1 MFCIQ
6 NFRFY
11 LIDKPVF
18 TDIIMHRILMFKGED
33 MAIVETKNLSV
44 GMVAADNIY
53 SKAGQLIVRKDSI
66 LTRQMIAHLKYYF
79 IHEIEILDG
88 ALPDEIQKALDNQKN
103 LETTHLERLLASEE
117 YKQFRKEYDTSVTFL
132 QECVNDIVKKNA
144 PVDTPKLIAETIRLF
159 DKEPSYY
166 SLFAMLHSMK
176 HIDDSTY
183 AHSVN
188 VAMIA
193 RLIGSWCGFNGEDL
207 DQLTLAGLLHDIGK
221 CQIPSEILLTPRKLT
236 KQEYEFVKMHTQFG
250 YDVIK
255 NQDLDRRVKQ
265 TVLLHHERCDGTGY
279 PFGHTLDNLE
289 DFECIVSIAD
299 VYDAMTADRCYRSGL
314 CPFEV
319 ISTFEA
325 EGLQKYHPKYIMVFL
340 EKIASSYLNSEV
352 LLSNQEIARIVYI
365 NNRLTRPIV
374 QLKNNEFLNLLDH
387 PDVYIQTII

>member
-1 MFCIQ
+1 MSTIQ
-6 NFRFY
+6 
-11 LIDKPVF
+11 
-18 TDIIMHRILMFKGED
+18 
-33 MAIVETKNLSV
+33 TKNLTV

-53 SKAGQLIVRKDSI
+53 SKAGQLIIRKDSM

-79 IHEIEILDG
+79 ISEIEVLDG
-88 ALPDEIQKALDNQKN
+88 ELPIEIQEALDNQKN

-117 YKQFRKEYDTSVTFL
+117 YKEFRKEYDKSVSFL
-132 QECVNDIVKKNA
+132 EESVNDIIKKNA
-144 PVDTPKLIAETIRLF
+144 PVDAKKMLTETVRLF

-166 SLFAMLHSMK
+166 SLFGMLHSMK

-193 RLIGSWCGFNGEDL
+193 RLVGGWCGFKGEDL

-221 CQIPSEILLTPRKLT
+221 CQIPDNILLIPRKLT

-250 YDVIK
+250 YDIIK
-255 NQDLDRRVKQ
+255 NQDLDRRIKQ
-265 TVLLHHERCDGTGY
+265 AVLLHHERCDGNGY
-279 PFGHTLDNLE
+279 PFGYTLDKLE
-289 DFECIVSIAD
+289 DFECIISIAD

-319 ISTFEA
+319 ISTFES
-325 EGLQKYHPKYIMVFL
+325 EGLQRYHPKFIMTFL

-352 LLSNQEIARIVYI
+352 LLSNNQTARIVYI
-365 NNRLTRPIV
+365 NKRLTRPIV

-387 PDVYIQTII
+387 PDIYIQSII